1 MKIICV
7 TNRLLCKNDFLEQI
21 EKICKSNV
29 YAIILREKD
38 LNNENY
44 EKLFVD
50 CQKICEKYNIPL
62 FVNSKIDVAIK
73 LNCKNIQLS
82 FKDFLNNKDKLNLFD
97 NVGISIHSLQEAT
110 IIEEWKVRRLEELNK
125 KIFLIVGH
133 IFETECKKGLEP
145 KGTKF
150 LKDICDNVKL
160 PVFAIGGI
168 TSKTVNQLK
177 NINIEGVCLMS
188 TFMKKVEWF
197 NSLTA

>member
-7 TNRLLCKNDFLEQI
+7 TNRLLCENNFLEQI

-38 LNNENY
+38 LDNENY
-44 EKLFVD
+44 ERLFID
-50 CQKICEKYNIPL
+50 CQKICKKYNIPL
-62 FVNSKIDVAIK
+62 FVNSKTDVAIK

-82 FKDFLNNKDKLNLFD
+82 FKDFLNNKDKLSLFD
-97 NVGISIHSLQEAT
+97 NVGVSVHSLQEAT
-110 IIEEWKVRRLEELNK
+110 SIEEWKIRKLEEWK
-125 KIFLIVGH
+125 KNIFLIAGH
-133 IFETECKKGLEP
+133 IFKTECKKGLEP

-150 LKDICDNVKL
+150 LKDICDNVNF

-168 TSKTVNQLK
+168 NSKTINQLK

-188 TFMKKVEWF
+188 TFMKKVEWLKIF
-197 NSLTA
+197 N